1 MKRFCAVKALRIL
14 VCVVFILSLCAV
26 PVRGALAEGGFT
38 LSGLPAENATIT
50 VNGEEQTPD
59 AQGRLTGL
67 KEGDLVK
74 VVPAG
79 GFAITEFCR
88 ITGDPVVTLSVQE
101 NIWGPEDTSGYQMLL
116 DADAEMYSYMSHNSY
131 STVAFDTAIGSF
143 DDFEYLIPENA
154 EYGLDSRDIVR
165 SGSVS
170 VTVPSG
176 VYDLCILNL
185 QPGIAIWYPS
195 FRGIDPPCM
204 DDIFLEDGRTY
215 TFRIYGENGHDGVE
229 KSVSL
234 TGGTQSVFASGPD
247 GSGAYSFTMPADNVS
262 LLCKIDAAGPKV
274 TVGGSTLSCGVMY
287 FDCATGKATDEADS
301 LGDSYAAFDPDGC
314 TLMLHNYY
322 GGAIEGDG
330 SDLIISCVGVN
341 VIGTQSD
348 PVMFGISGQGGDLT
362 INGSGSLDIHAMPD
376 TGFVTAG
383 IDTYDPDRNIYGDVF
398 FYTGVNVYGFPY
410 RAVRC
415 AAAFIG
421 DGAALDMEGI
431 FWCGH
436 YSQDEGSAAMID
448 CGQFTALDTDSF
460 EMTGGELTLHGN
472 IGIQAGTDFYMGAG
486 TLDIAAGMYGISLNI
501 NGPAET
507 SFVLEGGELTVMRDT
522 SITPLYTPCGIRL
535 YKTGE
540 TVITGGKIT
549 IPDCG
554 FTYGIY
560 GESSP
565 VTFSGG
571 THEIS
576 GSGGAVVLEGASAS
590 FSGSTTHMYSQD
602 GPAIV
607 TAKGIFLEGNAAF
620 ADEALRVIGV
630 ADPTA
635 STVPA
640 GSEAMWSVYDR
651 DLDPDIG
658 VSSAEDLAARD
669 VTVTEK
675 TVPVT
680 DPGPATGLPGR
691 MALALFLSAATLG
704 CLAAVRC
711 GRKRSML

>member
-14 VCVVFILSLCAV
+14 VCAVFILSLCAV

-50 VNGEEQTPD
+50 VNGEERTPD

-101 NIWGPEDTSGYQMLL
+101 NIWGPEDTSGYQLLL
-116 DADAEMYSYMSHNSY
+116 DADAEMYSKMSHNSY
-131 STVAFDTAIGSF
+131 STVPFDTEIGSF
-143 DDFEYLIPENA
+143 KNFEYLIPENA
-154 EYGLDSRDIVR
+154 KYGLDSGDIVR

-185 QPGIAIWYPS
+185 QPGIAIWYPP

-229 KSVSL
+229 KSVRL
-234 TGGTQSVFASGPD
+234 TGGTESVIGSGPD

-262 LLCKIDAAGPKV
+262 LLCGIEAVVPKV
-274 TVGGSTLSCGVMY
+274 TVGGITLSSVAMY

-301 LGDSYAAFDPDGC
+301 LGDSYAAFDPDDC
-314 TLMLHNYY
+314 TLILHNYY

-330 SDLIISCVGVN
+330 SDLIISCVGAN

-348 PVMFGISGQGGDLT
+348 PVRYGISGHGGDLT

-376 TGFVTAG
+376 TGLLTAG
-383 IDTYDPDRNIYGDVF
+383 IDTYDSDRNTYGDVF
-398 FYTGVNVYGFPY
+398 FYTGVNVFGYPY
-410 RAVRC
+410 RSVRC
-415 AAAFIG
+415 AAAFVG
-421 DGAALDMEGI
+421 DGAALDMEGV
-431 FWCGH
+431 FWCGN
-436 YSQDEGSAAMID
+436 YSQDVGSTAVID

-460 EMTGGELTLHGN
+460 EMTGGELTLHGK
-472 IGIQAGTDFYMGAG
+472 IGIQAGIAFCMSGG
-486 TLDIAAGMYGISLNI
+486 TLDISAAEYGIRLYKNV
-501 NGPAET
+501 PAET
-507 SFVLEGGELTVMRDT
+507 SFVLEGGELTVMRDA
-522 SITPLYTPCGIRL
+522 SVTPLFTPCGIYL
-535 YKTGE
+535 YRTGE
-540 TVITGGKIT
+540 AVITGGKIM

-560 GESSP
+560 GESST
-565 VTFSGG
+565 VTISGG
-571 THEIS
+571 AHEIS
-576 GSGGAVVLEGASAS
+576 GSGGAVVLEGGSAS
-590 FSGSTTHMYSQD
+590 FTGGTTHMYSRD
-602 GPAIV
+602 GAAIV

-691 MALALFLSAATLG
+691 M
-704 CLAAVRC
+704 
-711 GRKRSML
+711 